1 MDSSSISFTA
11 LYTGHVWYANDMS
24 EAFFTTPT
32 SRALYW
38 ALQPVEYLA
47 RKMVGV
53 NIAETLLQR
62 HQIIDYRLEHLIRDN
77 GVTQVLEIACGLS
90 PRGLQFTRKFPGIR
104 YIEAD
109 LPGMVA
115 RKRELLQKNSSLTE
129 QHQVLECNFFE
140 KDTPAALET
149 LLRENFDTTQPL
161 VIITEGL
168 VNYFDLPTIS
178 SVWGKIAR
186 LTRNFPAAW
195 YLTDLYPSVH
205 GRAATLVNIGTV
217 LLGQI
222 ARADVNLHFDSDDAI
237 EEGFKAC
244 GFSDVI
250 AHQPEQF
257 YDKLPIPHSLHHS
270 HVRVV
275 EAKV

>member
-11 LYTGHVWYANDMS
+11 LYTGHVWYANEMS
-24 EAFFTTPT
+24 ESFLTSPS

-38 ALQPVEYLA
+38 AMQPFEFAA
-47 RKMVGV
+47 RKLVGV

-62 HQIIDYRLEHLIRDN
+62 HQILDHRLEHLIKDS

-90 PRGLQFTRKFPGIR
+90 PRGTQFSRRFPQVR

-109 LPGMVA
+109 LPGMA
-115 RKRELLQKNSSLTE
+115 SRKRDLLKKNQRLNDKHS
-129 QHQVLECNFFE
+129 VVECNFFE

-149 LLRENFDTTQPL
+149 ILRQHFDHTQPL
-161 VIITEGL
+161 VIVTEGL

-178 SVWGKIAR
+178 SVWSKIAR
-186 LTRNFPAAW
+186 LTRDFPAAW
-195 YLTDLYPSVH
+195 YLTDLYPEVH
-205 GRAATLVNIGTV
+205 GRAAPLVNAATLV
-217 LLGQI
+217 LGQV
-222 ARADVNLHFDSDDAI
+222 ARADVNLHFESDDAI
-237 EEGFKAC
+237 EDGFKMC
-244 GFSDVI
+244 GFSEVTV
-250 AHQPEQF
+250 HQPEQF
-257 YDKLPIPHSLHHS
+257 YDTLPIPRSSRHS

>member
-11 LYTGHVWYANDMS
+11 LYTGHVWYANEMS
-24 EAFFTTPT
+24 ESFLTTPT
-32 SRALYW
+32 SHALYW
-38 ALQPVEYLA
+38 AMQPLEFAA
-47 RKMVGV
+47 RKLVGV

-62 HQIIDYRLEHLIRDN
+62 HQVMDYRLEHLIRDN

-90 PRGLQFTRKFPGIR
+90 PRGLLFSRRFPGVR

-115 RKRELLQKNSSLTE
+115 RKRDLLEKNQSLTDR
-129 QHQVLECNFFE
+129 HDVIECNFFE
-140 KDTPAALET
+140 KNTPAALET
-149 LLRENFDTTQPL
+149 ILQERFDRTQPL
-161 VIITEGL
+161 VIVTEGL

-178 SVWGKIAR
+178 SVWAKIAR
-186 LTRNFPAAW
+186 LTKEFPAAW
-195 YLTDLYPSVH
+195 YLTDLYPHAH
-205 GRAATLVNIGTV
+205 GRAAPWVNLGA
-217 LLGQI
+217 LLLSQI

-237 EEGFKAC
+237 EDGFRMC
-244 GFSDVI
+244 GFSEVT
-250 AHQPEQF
+250 AHQPEDF
-257 YDKLPIPHSLHHS
+257 YDRVPIPRSLRHS